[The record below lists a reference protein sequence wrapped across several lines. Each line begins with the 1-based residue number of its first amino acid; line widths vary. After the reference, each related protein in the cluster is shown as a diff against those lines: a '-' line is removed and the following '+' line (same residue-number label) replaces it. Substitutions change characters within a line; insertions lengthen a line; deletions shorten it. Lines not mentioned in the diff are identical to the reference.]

1 MKSAAFLSLAAITP
15 DKQHDLPLH
24 RQLYQQLRAAI
35 LEGRLKPGT
44 RLPSTRAFANELGI
58 SRNTVVEAFDQL
70 IAEGY
75 LVGKHGSG
83 TFVNQQLGET
93 RPAPTTHRMPVRT
106 ERELLSKRGTL
117 LSQVTLST
125 WGGGTAPRAF
135 RQGVPALDMF
145 PLETWLQLQRRAL
158 RQITRD
164 AFGYGD
170 PAGYRPLRETLAAYL
185 GASRGVH
192 CTAEQVIIVSGAQH
206 ALDLAARLLLDA
218 GDRVW
223 IEEPGYRGARGALLA
238 AGAQLAPIP
247 VDEEGLSLRDGLGQG
262 ARARMVYVTPSHQYP
277 LGVTMS
283 LARRL
288 ALLDWAK
295 QTRAWILEDDYDSE
309 YRYSG
314 RPLAALQGLD
324 SDGRVI
330 YIGTLSKVL
339 MPALRL
345 GYLVVPPELVRA
357 FTHAR
362 ALTDRHAPLLDQ
374 VVLNEFITQGFFA
387 RHLRRMRAVYA
398 KRQTVL
404 RRALENDLSPW
415 LTVEPAAAGLH
426 LVAMLRKHRNDAFVA
441 QRAFAH
447 GIELSPLSFFY
458 LQKPTRP
465 GLVLGYAAFSEN
477 VLRTSTR
484 TLQRVFQKF

>member
-1 MKSAAFLSLAAITP
+1 MKTAAFVSLAAIALDAAAP
-15 DKQHDLPLH
+15 LPLH
-24 RQLYQQLRAAI
+24 RQLYRQLRVAI
-35 LEGRLKPGT
+35 LNGRLKPGT
-44 RLPSTRAFANELGI
+44 RLPSTRAFAHELAV

-83 TFVNQQLGET
+83 TFVNEQLDA
-93 RPAPTTHRMPVRT
+93 RPAASARKAVGRAET
-106 ERELLSKRGTL
+106 ELLSKRGAQL
-117 LSQVTLST
+117 AKLSLSPWRGET
-125 WGGGTAPRAF
+125 PVRAF
-135 RQGVPALDMF
+135 RQGVPALDLF
-145 PLETWLQLQRRAL
+145 PLDTWLRLQRAAL
-158 RQITRD
+158 RDLTRD

-170 PAGYRPLRETLAAYL
+170 PAGYGPLREALAAYL
-185 GASRGVH
+185 GASRGVR

-223 IEEPGYRGARGALLA
+223 MEEPGYRGARGALLA
-238 AGAQLAPIP
+238 AGAQLIPIP
-247 VDEEGLSLRDGLGQG
+247 VDEEGLSLRAGLQTR
-262 ARARMVYVTPSHQYP
+262 ARAQLVYVTPSHQYP

-309 YRYSG
+309 YRYTG

-324 SDGRVI
+324 TDGRVI

-357 FTHAR
+357 FSNAR

-374 VVLNEFITQGFFA
+374 AVLTEFITRGFFA

-398 KRQTVL
+398 QRQHVL
-404 RRALENDLSPW
+404 QRAMENELHPW
-415 LTVEPAAAGLH
+415 LRVEPAAAGLH
-426 LVAMLRKHRNDAFVA
+426 LLALLKKSRNDRAVTQAAWA
-441 QRAFAH
+441 QC
-447 GIELSPLSFFY
+447 IELAPLSYFY
-458 LQKPTRP
+458 LQTPARA
-465 GLVLGYAAFSEN
+465 GVVLGYAAFPETT
-477 VLRTSTR
+477 LREGVR
-484 TLQRVFQKF
+484 KLRHVFQSV